1 MRSLAW
7 LAPALLLVWTACTAA
22 PPGRAC
28 QLPPGVSE
36 GRLSFDARYP
46 CWLPRGYTLERI
58 AYEPA
63 DTSGV
68 SHGVTLVWAGR
79 SGLEIILTERDY
91 DPGYLAVNIGTKGR
105 PVDIDGVDG
114 RLYEGDSGAGQYLY
128 ELRWQSAGVF
138 YQLHALEA
146 PGVDDDAVLRVARS
160 LP

>member
-1 MRSLAW
+1 MRFRAW

-28 QLPPGVSE
+28 ELPSGLRE
-36 GRLSFDARYP
+36 GRLSFDVGYP
-46 CWLPRGYTLERI
+46 CWLPRGYTLERV

-63 DTSGV
+63 GVSGV
-68 SHGVTLVWAGR
+68 SHGITMVWTDR
-79 SGLEIILTERDY
+79 SGLEIILTARDY

-105 PVDIDGVDG
+105 PVDIDGAEG
-114 RLYEGDSGAGQYLY
+114 HLYEGGSGAGQYLY

-138 YQLHALEA
+138 YQLHALKA
-146 PGVDDDAVLRVARS
+146 PAADDDAVLRIARS